1 MWGLKP
7 CYPYDSY
14 SHSHMDSKPVSFANR
29 NAARDVNPDY
39 FSDPH
44 SYPYSDTNK
53 YSLSHLCSHIN
64 TRTTMGHAG
73 T

>member
-1 MWGLKP
+1 MWGLKL

-14 SHSHMDSKPVSFANR
+14 SHSHMDSKPVTFAN
-29 NAARDVNPDY
+29 RDVNPDY

-53 YSLSHLCSHIN
+53 YSHSHLCSHIN